1 MRILINI
8 FLILVTSLSIVFA
21 QEDTIKNITTQID
34 TNKFIMKKSPAGAV
48 IRSALLPG
56 LGQFYNESYWKIPII
71 WGALGYLG
79 YNWINQ
85 NKEFKNYRDL
95 YSQSI
100 SQSNPSGNL
109 RFRSLREYYR
119 DQRDLTA
126 VFIGLAYLLNI
137 IDAYVDAH
145 LFDFDITP
153 STFRKNINF
162 SLRIRF

>member
-8 FLILVTSLSIVFA
+8 FILLIIFVSLNFA
-21 QEDTIKNITTQID
+21 QTDTTRNITAQQD
-34 TNKFIMKKSPAGAV
+34 TNKFIMKKSPTGAV

-71 WGALGYLG
+71 WGTLGYLS

-85 NKEFKNYRDL
+85 NKEYKNYRDL

-100 SQSNPSGNL
+100 SSTNPEGNL
-109 RFRSLREYYR
+109 RFRSLREFYR

-126 VFIGLAYLLNI
+126 VFIGLTYLLNL

-145 LFDFDITP
+145 LFDFDVTP
-153 STFRKNINF
+153 STLKNEINI
-162 SLRIRF
+162 SMRIKF